1 MADYELISPYDV
13 RLNAVSSEVVDLR
26 STHVGQVIQAM
37 TRIAMGERDE
47 QHPELPSMVG
57 LAAPQIGVFER
68 IIAIDMKAG
77 PGAANFDVDLRFI
90 INPRLTNVSAEEALG
105 REGCYSTGDIG
116 GAVYRA
122 KQVTITGFDQHAGPV
137 SYNLSDY
144 LARIAQHEVDH
155 LNGIRFPDRIRD
167 PKHLHAFD
175 FKSKEFQRYRE
186 EWMTWSNLYP
196 IEDWLKVKQGEHGK

>member
-13 RLNAVSSEVVDLR
+13 RLNAVSSEVVDLV
-26 STHVGQVIQAM
+26 STHVGQIIQAM

-47 QHPELPSMVG
+47 QHPELPSLVG

-77 PGAANFDVDLRFI
+77 PEAANFDVDLRFI
-90 INPRLTNVSAEEALG
+90 INPRLTNVSAEEELG

-116 GAVYRA
+116 GAAYRA
-122 KQVTITGFDQHAGPV
+122 KQVTITGFDQHAEPV
-137 SYNLSDY
+137 SYNLNGY

-155 LNGIRFPDRIRD
+155 LNGIRFPDRVRE

-175 FKSKEFQRYRE
+175 FKSKDFQRYRE
-186 EWMTWSNLYP
+186 EWMTWSNLYSVD
-196 IEDWLKVKQGEHGK
+196 DWLKVKQGENSK